1 METSSF
7 FTQGYVPPTAFYFE
21 VAFQGNG
28 NKKMDSSFQE
38 VSGMKV
44 TIETMEKKEGED
56 NIFVHHIPKSFKY
69 DDLVL
74 KRCLMKGSEL
84 EKWVKDAI
92 EDFKFKPLN
101 ISLRLLSSNP
111 EKKDVGTSNPVPLAV
126 WNIEQAY
133 PVSWELGGL
142 SSTKNELAIETL
154 TLKYRKFTKTL

>member
-1 METSSF
+1 MDTSSF

-21 VAFQGNG
+21 VVFIGNG
-28 NKKMDSSFQE
+28 NSKMDSSFQE
-38 VSGMKV
+38 VSGLKV
-44 TIETMEKKEGED
+44 TVETMVKKEGGD
-56 NIFVHHIPKSFKY
+56 NVFVHHIPKSIKY

-101 ISLRLLSSNP
+101 ISLRLLSAKSV
-111 EKKDVGTSNPVPLAV
+111 KIGSTVTVTPLAV

-133 PVSWELGGL
+133 PISWELGSLG
-142 SSTKNELAIETL
+142 STKNELAIETL
-154 TLKYRKFTKTL
+154 TFKYRRFTKTL